1 VGDIDCAGI
10 RWVLLDI
17 EGTTTRVEFV
27 TEVLFPY
34 ARAGTREHLLRH
46 AGDPALEAIVA
57 ALREEHVRD
66 EEAGAAALPPW
77 DHTTDAVTAYVH
89 FLMDQDRK
97 STPLKALQ
105 GRIWEGGYRSGAL
118 RGEVYADVP
127 PALERWRRQ
136 GRQAAIYSSGS
147 VRAQELLFSTTAA
160 GDLTPSLA
168 AHFDTT
174 TGPKREPESYGR
186 IARSLGAPPAE
197 VLFLSDVAAELE
209 AARQAG
215 MRTALCVRGEEAVG
229 AAPHPLIHTFDAVC
243 PDPA

>member
-1 VGDIDCAGI
+1 VERIDCAGV
-10 RWVLLDI
+10 RWLLLDI

-34 ARAGTREHLLRH
+34 ARAGMREHLLRH
-46 AGDPALEAIVA
+46 GEDPEVRVLVE
-57 ALREEHVRD
+57 ALREEHARD
-66 EEAGAAALPPW
+66 QREGAGPPPW
-77 DHTTDAVTAYVH
+77 GDTAEAVVEYVR
-89 FLMDQDRK
+89 FLMDGDRK

-105 GRIWEGGYRSGAL
+105 GRVWEGGYRSGAL
-118 RGEVYADVP
+118 RGEVYPDVP
-127 PALERWRRQ
+127 PSLERWTRQ
-136 GRQAAIYSSGS
+136 GRRAAIYSSGS
-147 VRAQELLFSTTAA
+147 VRAQQLLFSSTAA

-174 TGPKREPESYGR
+174 TGPKRESESYGR
-186 IARSLGAPPAE
+186 IARSLGVQPEE
-197 VLFLSDVAAELE
+197 VLFLSDVAAELD

-215 MRTALCVRGEEAVG
+215 MRTALCVRGGAAVG